1 MLIKLLPYLILVAVV
16 AYIGKD
22 RKFGFWGNFFC
33 SLIFT
38 PIVGLVIVFASD
50 KREAATPAVVTAA

>member
-1 MLIKLLPYLILVAVV
+1 MLVKLLPYLILVALV

-50 KREAATPAVVTAA
+50 KRPTQVVGSAPAV